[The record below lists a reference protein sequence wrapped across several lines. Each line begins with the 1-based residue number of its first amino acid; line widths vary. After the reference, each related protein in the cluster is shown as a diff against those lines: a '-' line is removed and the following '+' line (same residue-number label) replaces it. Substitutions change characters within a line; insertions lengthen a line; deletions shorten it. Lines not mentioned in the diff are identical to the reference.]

1 MRTDLKAINTSLDSK
16 SIKKEFPLLN
26 KEHNGSPLIYLDSAA
41 TSQKP
46 ERVINSIKDCYEN
59 NYANVHRGVYKLSQI
74 ATDKYENARIKVA
87 NFLGTKENEQVIF
100 TRGATEGL
108 NLIAHCLSEGYI
120 KKNDEVIISTL
131 EHHSNIIPW
140 QIACKRKGAKIVELK
155 PSKEGEITFN
165 HVKELLTPKT
175 KIIALPHITNS
186 IGSLVP
192 VDEICKEAR
201 KRGIITV
208 IDGCQAAPHIR
219 INLEKIGADFYVI
232 SGHKIYGPSGI
243 GALYGKRNFLE
254 KFTPYQTGGE
264 MIDYVGIQN
273 STFADIPHKFEAGT
287 PNIVGAIA
295 MGTAVDFINDLGIEN
310 ITAHSINLTSSSLN
324 FSTGRF

>member
-1 MRTDLKAINTSLDSK
+1 MISDLETIDASLDSRA
-16 SIKKEFPLLN
+16 IKKEFPLLN
-26 KEHNGSPLIYLDSAA
+26 KDHNGSPLIYLDSAA

-46 ERVINSIKDCYEN
+46 KRVIESIKNCYEN

-74 ATDKYENARIKVA
+74 ATDKYENARMKVA
-87 NFLGTKENEQVIF
+87 HFLGIKENKQIIF

-108 NLIAHCLSEGYI
+108 NLIAHCLSEDFI

-140 QIACKRKGAKIVELK
+140 QIACKRKGAKIIELK
-155 PSKEGEITFN
+155 PTKEGEITFN
-165 HVKELLTPKT
+165 HVNELLTPNT

-192 VDEICKEAR
+192 IEDICKEAR

-208 IDGCQAAPHIR
+208 IDGCQAAPHIK
-219 INLEKIGADFYVI
+219 INLEKIGSDFYVI

-243 GALYGKRNFLE
+243 GALYGKKHF
-254 KFTPYQTGGE
+254 
-264 MIDYVGIQN
+264 
-273 STFADIPHKFEAGT
+273 
-287 PNIVGAIA
+287 
-295 MGTAVDFINDLGIEN
+295 
-310 ITAHSINLTSSSLN
+310 
-324 FSTGRF
+324 